1 MELTVEKVE
10 YQCERRVLSRQDG
23 MELNLL
29 AQNIQVR
36 LGQNRTIWNESND
49 RYSVSASEE
58 RVEEALTR
66 RPRRPFIQSVH
77 LCHTITSGLGA
88 QGEREKNSSDLC
100 RSALYTQ
107 AMQQCAPSQG

>member
-36 LGQNRTIWNESND
+36 LGQNRTIWDE
-49 RYSVSASEE
+49 
-58 RVEEALTR
+58 
-66 RPRRPFIQSVH
+66 
-77 LCHTITSGLGA
+77 
-88 QGEREKNSSDLC
+88 
-100 RSALYTQ
+100 
-107 AMQQCAPSQG
+107 